1 VSRSKDAFLQVV
13 ERMLARFFLTGFSQV
28 RPGRDLPHEGISRR
42 SGPWRGA
49 GQQFPEMAGR
59 TPGEAATD
67 GHVGASG

>member
-1 VSRSKDAFLQVV
+1 
-13 ERMLARFFLTGFSQV
+13 MLARFFLTGFGQV

-42 SGPWRGA
+42 GGPWRGA